1 MFTFFYLRNRRRR
14 HLLIRNREINTN
26 PLRRNVLSRI
36 IGGGDRNCIW
46 ELRMSVDALGR
57 LCELLKVQGGLSD
70 KCHVN
75 IPKQVII
82 FLIILAHHK
91 KNRTLQV
98 RFYRSG
104 ETISKY
110 FNKILSSVISVQSLL
125 FAKPIPV
132 PDDCI
137 DPQWKWFKN
146 CLGALNGTYIDVT
159 VPEEDKS
166 RYRTRK
172 GKISTNVLGVCNR
185 DMNFVYLLSG
195 WEGSAS
201 DSRVLRDEISRS
213 NNLKIPIGM

>member
-1 MFTFFYLRNRRRR
+1 MIQIELETATILVLILAFFYLKNRRRR

-26 PLRRNVLSRI
+26 LLRRNVLSRI

-70 KCHVN
+70 ECHVN
-75 IPKQVII
+75 IPEQVII

-110 FNKILSSVISVQSLL
+110 FNKVLSSVLCVQSLFL
-125 FAKPIPV
+125 FQMTA
-132 PDDCI
+132 
-137 DPQWKWFKN
+137 
-146 CLGALNGTYIDVT
+146 
-159 VPEEDKS
+159 
-166 RYRTRK
+166 
-172 GKISTNVLGVCNR
+172 
-185 DMNFVYLLSG
+185 
-195 WEGSAS
+195 
-201 DSRVLRDEISRS
+201 
-213 NNLKIPIGM
+213 